1 MHGFCAHTRCRGGR
15 AGCSGAFVGAGRWC
29 ACCRGGRLLVLCSSL
44 TPGFVQAQS
53 LSIWDRKSL
62 RGTDDLFLCP
72 SHDTCRWSY
81 RSPSS
86 GLFSDGLRGSG
97 CAVSCLSSRFL
108 AGVEITGR
116 VLQAEDGDVTTCPR
130 RHGGER
136 WGRTLRCTFRS
147 RPRTPPLGSSSF
159 SPQTPGRL
167 LSTRSGGLSVAPFSF
182 RPPSRQCIFGA
193 GGLLSAPVR
202 DARRAEGGRLT
213 SRAVAFGPG
222 SRREHP
228 FSRAL
233 LPLFSRKGG
242 AMAPSRGAACSF
254 RPLSGTRVVA
264 SGAGPAAFSG
274 SPCVSSSCSHFL
286 FIPSVDA
293 LLPRQPRVPFWGTS
307 SCLSWSFRWAPGS
320 PQESVAS
327 AKRSGDFLKCNTCR

>member
-1 MHGFCAHTRCRGGR
+1 MAVSGEAEHCAAPSGPDR
-15 AGCSGAFVGAGRWC
+15 ALRPWVLAPSLPRRPVGYSRRALGA
-29 ACCRGGRLLVLCSSL
+29 
-44 TPGFVQAQS
+44 
-53 LSIWDRKSL
+53 
-62 RGTDDLFLCP
+62 
-72 SHDTCRWSY
+72 
-81 RSPSS
+81 SPSPPFLS
-86 GLFSDGLRGSG
+86 VPLRGSAFSG
-97 CAVSCLSSRFL
+97 PAASCL
-108 AGVEITGR
+108 
-116 VLQAEDGDVTTCPR
+116 
-130 RHGGER
+130 
-136 WGRTLRCTFRS
+136 
-147 RPRTPPLGSSSF
+147 
-159 SPQTPGRL
+159 L
-167 LSTRSGGLSVAPFSF
+167 LSVTREGQ
-182 RPPSRQCIFGA
+182 R
-193 GGLLSAPVR
+193 
-202 DARRAEGGRLT
+202 EGGRLT

-264 SGAGPAAFSG
+264 SGAGPAASSG

-307 SCLSWSFRWAPGS
+307 SCLSWSFCWAPGS